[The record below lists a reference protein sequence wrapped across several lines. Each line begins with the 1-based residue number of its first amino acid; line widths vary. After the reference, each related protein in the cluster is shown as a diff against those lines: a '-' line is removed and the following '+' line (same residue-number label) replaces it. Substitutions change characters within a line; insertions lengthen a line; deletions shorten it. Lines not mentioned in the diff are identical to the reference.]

1 MALSVSTLWLLTS
14 GCFVLDLFDFDK
26 DEGSG
31 CPPDRVDSVCTPI
44 PDGGPRPMDGGPDIG
59 CPYLDGNYAV
69 SGCPATAC
77 TITQEDAGCFA
88 TVTCETSIGLLT
100 SDTFIEGSGNF
111 DVSASAGSCQLIGRD
126 DGTVSGRC
134 MDFIGIDS
142 CDFMGTRR

>member
-26 DEGSG
+26 EDGSG

-44 PDGGPRPMDGGPDIG
+44 PDGGPADAGPDIP

-77 TITQEDAGCFA
+77 TVTQEPTDCFA
-88 TVTCETSIGLLT
+88 TVTCETSLGALM
-100 SDTFIEGSGNF
+100 SDTFIEENGYFN
-111 DVSASAGSCQLIGRD
+111 VRASAGQCQLIGRD
-126 DGTVSGRC
+126 DGTISGSC
-134 MDFIGIDS
+134 TDFIGIDS
-142 CDFMGTRR
+142 CDFVGTRR